1 LIRLGIV
8 LAPTLAAFKVIE
20 RIDILHF

>member
-1 LIRLGIV
+1 LIRLGIG